1 MSYEG
6 FHEFLCSAGHYFTCD
21 CNDDHPK
28 ECPVCLGN
36 IVVWHSVDSTNG
48 QTDHPSTRRAAK
60 SIIGQ
65 EEYTATRYLY
75 APIANWRVR

>member
-1 MSYEG
+1 MTAKYG
-6 FHEFLCSAGHYFTCD
+6 
-21 CNDDHPK
+21 NRNVPK
-28 ECPVCLGN
+28 M
-36 IVVWHSVDSTNG
+36 IG
-48 QTDHPSTRRAAK
+48 QMQTLRAAK